1 MGRKPL
7 EKEKIDQIILL
18 TATDEQVKTIMD
30 ATGLSRPTV
39 LNYQQK
45 LENEINAKR
54 EELGREGDMETVAG
68 GYQKPPK
75 DMEEPPVKKTERKI
89 RLPSVEEETAKKTIS
104 KASNSVSEL
113 KARELTED
121 YKASQMLHSAAVR
134 YQKNIEMMGLDWDRF
149 VAYSIDEAYQ
159 TAVDVYKEKMEQ
171 QLREASLLQ
180 EAIEEDLENP
190 EPQTE
195 DGMTIDNEVNDDE

>member
-18 TATDEQVKTIMD
+18 SATGEQVKTIMD
-30 ATGLSRPTV
+30 ATGLSRPTI
-39 LNYQQK
+39 LNYQKQ
-45 LENEINAKR
+45 LENEIDEKR
-54 EELGREGDMETVAG
+54 EELGRDMETVPG

-75 DMEEPPVKKTERKI
+75 EMEEPPVKKTEKKM

-121 YKASQMLHSAAVR
+121 YKAAQMLHSASVR
-134 YQKNIEMMGLDWDRF
+134 YQKNVEMMGLDWDRF
-149 VAYSIDEAYQ
+149 VAWAVDEAYER
-159 TAVDVYKEKMEQ
+159 AVEAYKVKVEE

-180 EAIEEDLENP
+180 EAIEEGLENP
-190 EPQTE
+190 KPKTE
-195 DGMTIDNEVNDDE
+195 DGMIVNNEGEEDEE

>member
-54 EELGREGDMETVAG
+54 EELSRDMETVTG

-75 DMEEPPVKKTERKI
+75 EMEEPPVKKTEKKMK
-89 RLPSVEEETAKKTIS
+89 LPSVEEETAKKTIS

-121 YKASQMLHSAAVR
+121 YKAAQMLHSAAVR

-171 QLREASLLQ
+171 ILREASLLQ
-180 EAIEEDLENP
+180 EAIEEDLENT

>member
-45 LENEINAKR
+45 LENEIDEKR
-54 EELGREGDMETVAG
+54 EELGRDMETVTG

-75 DMEEPPVKKTERKI
+75 EMEEPPVKKTEKKMK
-89 RLPSVEEETAKKTIS
+89 LPSVEEETAKKTVS

-121 YKASQMLHSAAVR
+121 YKAAQMLHSASVR
-134 YQKNIEMMGLDWDRF
+134 YRSNIEMMGLEWERF
-149 VAYSIDEAYQ
+149 IAFAIDQAYAQAVTAYE
-159 TAVDVYKEKMEQ
+159 EKVEER
-171 QLREASLLQ
+171 LREAELM
-180 EAIEEDLENP
+180 ENEMNEKLENP
-190 EPQTE
+190 EGNME
-195 DGMTIDNEVNDDE
+195 SVVEEEVEE

>member
-1 MGRKPL
+1 
-7 EKEKIDQIILL
+7 
-18 TATDEQVKTIMD
+18 
-30 ATGLSRPTV
+30 
-39 LNYQQK
+39 
-45 LENEINAKR
+45 
-54 EELGREGDMETVAG
+54 
-68 GYQKPPK
+68 
-75 DMEEPPVKKTERKI
+75 
-89 RLPSVEEETAKKTIS
+89 
-104 KASNSVSEL
+104 
-113 KARELTED
+113 
-121 YKASQMLHSAAVR
+121 MLHSAAVR

>member
-45 LENEINAKR
+45 LENEIDEKR
-54 EELGREGDMETVAG
+54 EELGRDMETVTG

-75 DMEEPPVKKTERKI
+75 EMEEPPVKKTEKKMK
-89 RLPSVEEETAKKTIS
+89 LPSVEEETAKKTIS

-121 YKASQMLHSAAVR
+121 YKAAQMLHSASVR
-134 YQKNIEMMGLDWDRF
+134 YRSNIEMMGLEWERF
-149 VAYSIDEAYQ
+149 IAFAIDQAYAQAVTAYE
-159 TAVDVYKEKMEQ
+159 EKVEER
-171 QLREASLLQ
+171 LREAELM
-180 EAIEEDLENP
+180 ENEMNEKLENP
-190 EPQTE
+190 EGNME
-195 DGMTIDNEVNDDE
+195 SVVEEEVEE

>member
-30 ATGLSRPTV
+30 ATGLSRPTI
-39 LNYQQK
+39 LNYQKQ
-45 LENEINAKR
+45 LENEIEAKR
-54 EELGREGDMETVAG
+54 EELGRDMETVTG

-75 DMEEPPVKKTERKI
+75 EMEEPPVKKTEKKM

-113 KARELTED
+113 KAKELTED
-121 YKASQMLHSAAVR
+121 YKAAQMLHSASVR
-134 YQKNIEMMGLDWDRF
+134 YRSNIEMMGLEWERF
-149 VAYSIDEAYQ
+149 IAFAIDQAYAQAVTAYE
-159 TAVDVYKEKMEQ
+159 EKVEER
-171 QLREASLLQ
+171 LREAELM
-180 EAIEEDLENP
+180 ENEMNEKLENP
-190 EPQTE
+190 EGNME
-195 DGMTIDNEVNDDE
+195 SVVEEEVEE

>member
-45 LENEINAKR
+45 LENEIDEKR
-54 EELGREGDMETVAG
+54 EELGRDMETVPG

-75 DMEEPPVKKTERKI
+75 GMEDPPVKKSEKKI

-121 YKASQMLHSAAVR
+121 YKAAQMLHSASVR
-134 YQKNIEMMGLDWDRF
+134 YRSNIEMMGLEWERF
-149 VAYSIDEAYQ
+149 IAFAIDQAYAQAVTAYE
-159 TAVDVYKEKMEQ
+159 EKVEER
-171 QLREASLLQ
+171 LREAELM
-180 EAIEEDLENP
+180 ENEMNEKLENP
-190 EPQTE
+190 EGNME
-195 DGMTIDNEVNDDE
+195 SVVEEEVEE